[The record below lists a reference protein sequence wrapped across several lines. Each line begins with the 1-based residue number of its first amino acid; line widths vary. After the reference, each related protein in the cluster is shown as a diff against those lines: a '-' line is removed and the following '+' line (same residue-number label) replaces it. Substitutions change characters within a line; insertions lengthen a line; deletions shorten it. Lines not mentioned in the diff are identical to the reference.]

1 MLRKNKM
8 GKGVALFL
16 LLLALLHEAIGQRRR
31 KGKYSV
37 LRDGGNG
44 K

>member
-1 MLRKNKM
+1 MLRKDNM

-16 LLLALLHEAIGQRRR
+16 LLLALHEAIGQRRR